1 MTVTAIIAIVISMVI
16 VIDES
21 LTWPHTIVL
30 ENHTKPVSKSM
41 MMVQMSR
48 RR

>member
-30 ENHTKPVSKSM
+30 ENHTKLVSKSTKPPPLLFFA
-41 MMVQMSR
+41 
-48 RR
+48 